1 VQVILLQLLQINRGI
16 RGAQSNDWDVS
27 SPVKTYPF
35 LSIERALSDD
45 HLNAGTYASLRC
57 AFTHFYIFP
66 RSGGENYKK
75 RRWGLTP
82 RPKKAGDVAILYRER
97 AHPILERRCGDKNM
111 FSR

>member
-1 VQVILLQLLQINRGI
+1 M
-16 RGAQSNDWDVS
+16 SNDRDVS
-27 SPVKTYPF
+27 SPVKTYQF
-35 LSIERALSDD
+35 LTIERALSDD
-45 HLNAGTYASLRC
+45 HLNAGSYASLLC

-66 RSGGENYKK
+66 CSSPENYKK

-97 AHPILERRCGDKNM
+97 ARPILQRRCGDKNM